1 MRGGLPSRSSSRSA
15 SSGPPGPPE
24 APSPQ
29 LSQRLTAPR
38 RPGRGGTH
46 PKSGSPQAGHGG
58 FSGPDP
64 ASSGTTGVCCVPGIA
79 CSVRAVQGKAEIL
92 EWESRWAKPAALV
105 TLVAV
110 GLLVASVFVGGAVS
124 GDGEAEVLRSTHEHS
139 SAVTATSLL
148 QAFGFALF
156 ALPLFFLFRAAQ
168 ARSDR
173 VRRQFIGLILVAPL
187 FLAISSG
194 LSAAARND
202 AASTFVAGD
211 AKPTLTRAEAKEKC
225 VDERDELG
233 AEDFTAE
240 YEPEAGEAPLAAC
253 EDRQRE
259 DDAAIEARTEAS
271 TAAAVSGF
279 GIAGALGLAVALFYT
294 GLWAMRTGLM
304 GRFWA
309 SLGMALGI
317 AIIFGLFPLA
327 LIWFLYLALLIA
339 GWLPGGKPPAWDA
352 GEAIPWPTPGE
363 KAAEELEPEDPDNG
377 EESSADQALGEERR
391 KRKQRD

>member
-1 MRGGLPSRSSSRSA
+1 M
-15 SSGPPGPPE
+15 
-24 APSPQ
+24 
-29 LSQRLTAPR
+29 
-38 RPGRGGTH
+38 
-46 PKSGSPQAGHGG
+46 
-58 FSGPDP
+58 
-64 ASSGTTGVCCVPGIA
+64 
-79 CSVRAVQGKAEIL
+79 QGKAETL
-92 EWESRWAKPAALV
+92 EWESRWALPVALA

-110 GLLVASVFVGGAVS
+110 GFLVASVFVGGAVS

-139 SAVTATSLL
+139 AAVTATSLL

-156 ALPLFFLFRAAQ
+156 ALPLYFLFRAAQ

-173 VRRQFIGLILVAPL
+173 VRRQFIGLILIAPL

-211 AKPTLTRAEAKEKC
+211 AKPSLTRGEAKQDC
-225 VDERDELG
+225 AAERDDLG
-233 AEDFTAE
+233 AEDFAAE
-240 YEPEAGEAPLAAC
+240 YEPKGGETALAAC
-253 EDRQRE
+253 EDRQIE
-259 DDAAIEARTEAS
+259 DDAATDARSEAS

-279 GIAGALGLAVALFYT
+279 GIAGALGLAVALFYV
-294 GLWAMRTGLM
+294 GLWSMRTGLI

-327 LIWFLYLALLIA
+327 LVWFLYVALLIG
-339 GWLPGGKPPAWDA
+339 GWVPGGRPPAWEA
-352 GEAIPWPTPGE
+352 GEAVPWPTPGE
-363 KAAEELEPEDPDNG
+363 KAADELEPAEEPRAPEPEPA
-377 EESSADQALGEERR
+377 EESSADRALGEERR